1 MGRSANRPILFEIA
15 PPDLPRRALLYVNK
29 RPDQPPLKTAS
40 LSSDLSGFDDFTADG
55 GCPKPPP
62 KPLGINFVECTL
74 NFPAKDPNSL
84 LSRTC
89 SISNLKKNTT
99 RMASPTL
106 TTPATARLF
115 VAVAAAVAAPT
126 AVIAH
131 PFIVNRNAPILS
143 ILSWRILYSSV
154 RRASSDR
161 PGSAMSIHDG
171 VPVSL
176 DRGPRL
182 GYPT

>member
-62 KPLGINFVECTL
+62 KPWVSISWNARSI
-74 NFPAKDPNSL
+74 FPAKDPNSL

-131 PFIVNRNAPILS
+131 PCYCESKRAYFVDLVLENLVLVCQARFFRSSGLCDVNS
-143 ILSWRILYSSV
+143 
-154 RRASSDR
+154 
-161 PGSAMSIHDG
+161 
-171 VPVSL
+171 
-176 DRGPRL
+176 
-182 GYPT
+182 